1 MAPRV
6 GNAIPGTADDVSAPT
21 LPVLLLFA
29 PGGSGGSSGMIFLV
43 QIAAIMAIFYFLIIR
58 PKVQQEKRHRERLS
72 QIKKGDR
79 VVTAGGIVGEVVH
92 IKDNQITV
100 KSGEARLVVQR
111 ERIAEVGSGEEASKA

>member
-1 MAPRV
+1 M
-6 GNAIPGTADDVSAPT
+6 TET
-21 LPVLLLFA
+21 LHALALFA
-29 PGGSGGSSGMIFLV
+29 PSGSSPGSGGMIFLF
-43 QIAAIMAIFYFLIIR
+43 QIAAIMLIFYFLIIR

-79 VVTAGGIVGEVVH
+79 VVTAGGVIGEVVH

-111 ERIAEVGSGEEASKA
+111 ERIAEVVGAEEGAEKR